1 MSLVEFS
8 YKGRN
13 ITIQCN
19 PYDKLKNIIER
30 FLFKSGLN
38 FKSVSFLYSGFQM
51 SNFGLTF
58 NELANIDDRNRG
70 KMNILVIDI
79 DNNYYNNNE
88 NSMNYNLIRNK
99 NELTYQKPFIFE
111 TMANLNK
118 RFEQIEKDVKMNS
131 INLKRKVELMQ
142 NKLMTINKKKIRFSS
157 DTYYG
162 ETIGNEITGFGIIES
177 DNGDRYEGQMLDCD
191 RSGIG
196 IFYGAS
202 GDIFM
207 GEYKHN
213 KRNGFGIEEN
223 PRVGKYEGSWLDDC
237 LTGTGILS
245 YKGGQIYI
253 GQIDKAQL
261 SGFGKYLY
269 NDGSYYIGEFKDSC
283 RTKGKVFYPDEQGI
297 FDAIWDENDERAIAK
312 GIFYFPDG
320 RKEKRTRV
328 IKGKDSHWE
337 YN

>member
-19 PYDKLKNIIER
+19 PYDKLQNIIER

-38 FKSVSFLYSGFQM
+38 FNSVSFLYSGFQM
-51 SNFGLTF
+51 SNLGLTF
-58 NELANIDDRNRG
+58 NELANIDDRNRR
-70 KMNILVIDI
+70 KMNIIVIDI
-79 DNNYYNNNE
+79 NNNYN

-118 RFEQIEKDVKMNS
+118 RFEQIEQDVKMNS
-131 INLKRKVELMQ
+131 INLKKKVELIQ
-142 NKLMTINKKKIRFSS
+142 NKLMTINKKKIRFDSA
-157 DTYYG
+157 TYYG
-162 ETIGNEITGFGIIES
+162 ETIGNEITGFGIIEN
-177 DNGDRYEGQMLDCD
+177 DDGNRYEGQILHSD

-196 IFYGAS
+196 IFYENDGV
-202 GDIFM
+202 IFM

-237 LTGTGILS
+237 LTGTGIFS
-245 YKGGQIYI
+245 FKNGSIYI
-253 GQIDKAQL
+253 GQIDKAKL
-261 SGFGKYLY
+261 SGFGKLLF
-269 NDGSYYIGEFKDSC
+269 NDGSYYIGEFKDDY
-283 RTKGKVFYPDEQGI
+283 RTKGKTFYADEQGI
-297 FDAIWDENDERAIAK
+297 FDAIWNENDDEIIAK

-320 RKEKRTRV
+320 RKENRTRV
-328 IKGKDSHWE
+328 IKGNDAHWE
-337 YN
+337 YY